1 MCTNII
7 YPPPSFF
14 LLSSSLYTRFAI
26 FFIDMINSWRNGT
39 QSCTLYIRKY
49 FVFCLFIYTPPP
61 FRLLRNHTHY
71 ARRSYT
77 LYRHD
82 QLKTLIPKQ
91 CPYTCETAINCGC
104 GLGFF
109 PPLNRA
115 VKFYSFKRRDVIAIG

>member
-7 YPPPSFF
+7 YPPF
-14 LLSSSLYTRFAI
+14 LFLCSPLHYTHVLQI

-61 FRLLRNHTHY
+61 FRLLRNHTDY

>member
-14 LLSSSLYTRFAI
+14 FALLFIIHTFCIFFYRYDKFSEKWNSILHSLYKKI
-26 FFIDMINSWRNGT
+26 FRLLPFY
-39 QSCTLYIRKY
+39 LH
-49 FVFCLFIYTPPP
+49 PPP
-61 FRLLRNHTHY
+61 FRFLRNHTDY

>member
-14 LLSSSLYTRFAI
+14 LLSSSLYTRFAN
-26 FFIDMINSWRNGT
+26 FFYRYDKFLERWNSILH
-39 QSCTLYIRKY
+39 SLYKKI
-49 FVFCLFIYTPPP
+49 
-61 FRLLRNHTHY
+61 FRLLPFYLHPPPSAFSGIIQTN
-71 ARRSYT
+71 T
-77 LYRHD
+77 LYKHD